1 MSAAEA
7 LKGLREIEFHDALLG
22 DLAFCVE
29 TRSCTLQMAIYEKEH
44 ARHRTEATLA
54 MTSVERC
61 FASLDFRDLLANAFA
76 GNVQNCRV
84 DVDRGAVRH
93 YLCGGMLETIPGSV
107 SLSYGRELDPVDAVD
122 AADAVDQTPGGTMI
136 ADSFAALAGV
146 EFMNSILLRVEV
158 SPKQGTCTLHVQMCP
173 TEDSLDRVAAR
184 IVLRGVVFCLVSM
197 DMPSLA
203 LERMHGNA
211 LVCHVEE
218 KRNIFRWYLM
228 DGLIDVRAK
237 SVSLIRD

>member
-1 MSAAEA
+1 MKAAETIEA
-7 LKGLREIEFHDALLG
+7 LREIEFHDAVLG
-22 DLAFCVE
+22 DLTFCVE
-29 TRSCTLQMAIYEKEH
+29 KRSCTVQMAIYETEG
-44 ARHRTEATLA
+44 ARYRTEGTLS

-61 FASLDFRDLLANAFA
+61 FASLDFRDLLFNEFA

-84 DVDRGAVRH
+84 DLDRGAVRH

-107 SLSYGRELDPVDAVD
+107 SLSYGRELDAV
-122 AADAVDQTPGGTMI
+122 DAVDQTLGGTRV
-136 ADSFAALAGV
+136 ADSFTALAGV

-203 LERMHGNA
+203 VERMHGNT

>member
-1 MSAAEA
+1 MSAAETLQA
-7 LKGLREIEFHDALLG
+7 LREIEFHDALLG

-29 TRSCTLQMAIYEKEH
+29 TRSCTVQMAIYETEH

-61 FASLDFRDLLANAFA
+61 FASLDFRNLLDNACA

-84 DVDRGAVRH
+84 DVERGAVRH

-107 SLSYGRELDPVDAVD
+107 SLSYGRELDAV
-122 AADAVDQTPGGTMI
+122 DAVDQTLGGTTI
-136 ADSFAALAGV
+136 ADSFTALAGV
-146 EFMNSILLRVEV
+146 EFMNSILQRVEV

-173 TEDSLDRVAAR
+173 REDSLDRVAAR
-184 IVLRGVVFCLVSM
+184 IELTGVVFCLVSM

-218 KRNIFRWYLM
+218 KRNVFRWYLM